1 MKDRSFSHMPDTQ
14 KEDALSDILLYIVIN
29 ELADQKFGPPVSH
42 HRRVLIRSGPFSV
55 ETASA

>member
-1 MKDRSFSHMPDTQ
+1 MPDTQ
-14 KEDALSDILLYIVIN
+14 KEDAVSDILLYIVIN